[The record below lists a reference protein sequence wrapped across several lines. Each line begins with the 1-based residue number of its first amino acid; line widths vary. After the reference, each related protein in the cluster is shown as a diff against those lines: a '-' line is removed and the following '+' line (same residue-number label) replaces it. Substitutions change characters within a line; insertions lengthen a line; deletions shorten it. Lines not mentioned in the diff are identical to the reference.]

1 MERRRKLLGT
11 EFIIAVFAVAVSAAA
26 AAYAFLERRTA
37 VRTRKKVDELDALK
51 ESFSETL
58 QCVRQS
64 VERLEDVLD
73 ERRAEDAVKD
83 LLQELDEAKEAR
95 QKTAEELEAVK
106 KLAKSIPSLDAIA
119 AGACGFD
126 AVQAKAM
133 ERMKNRL
140 DAVCSLELKSNEIIQ
155 GILDRLFNVERFSN
169 LSWAF
174 RDRSSY
180 VEAMFANRRPVS
192 NIISQYEKMLKEEDD
207 EDDSRK

>member
-1 MERRRKLLGT
+1 MGT
-11 EFIIAVFAVAVSAAA
+11 EFVIAVLAAAVSAAA
-26 AAYAFLERRTA
+26 AAYAFLERRSA

-51 ESFSETL
+51 ENFSETL

-64 VERLEDVLD
+64 VERLEAVLD
-73 ERRAEDAVKD
+73 EKKAEDAIND

-95 QKTAEELEAVK
+95 RKTVEEIEAVK
-106 KLAKSIPSLDAIA
+106 RLAESIPSLDAIA
-119 AGACGFD
+119 AGTCGFD

-180 VEAMFANRRPVS
+180 VEAMFANRRPIS
-192 NIISQYEKMLKEEDD
+192 NIIGKYEELLKEEDD
-207 EDDSRK
+207 EDDSGK

>member
-1 MERRRKLLGT
+1 MGI
-11 EFIIAVFAVAVSAAA
+11 EFAAAVIAAAVSAVAA
-26 AAYAFLERRTA
+26 VLAFQARRS
-37 VRTRKKVDELDALK
+37 VVQTRRDMDEMNALK
-51 ESFSETL
+51 ENAVETL
-58 QCVRQS
+58 QYVRQS
-64 VERLEDVLD
+64 VERLEAVLD
-73 ERRAEDAVKD
+73 ERNAEESVSS

-95 QKTAEELEAVK
+95 RKTAEELEAVK
-106 KLAKSIPSLDAIA
+106 TLAKSIPSLDAIA

-174 RDRSSY
+174 NDRSSY
-180 VEAMFANRRPVS
+180 VEAMFANRHPVS
-192 NIISQYEKMLKEEDD
+192 NIISQYEKMLKEEED
-207 EDDSRK
+207 EDDGGK

>member
-1 MERRRKLLGT
+1 MERRKLLGT
-11 EFIIAVFAVAVSAAA
+11 EFAIAVLAAAVSAAA
-26 AAYAFLERRTA
+26 AAYAFLERRSA

-64 VERLEDVLD
+64 VERLEAVLD
-73 ERRAEDAVKD
+73 EKKAEDAIND

-95 QKTAEELEAVK
+95 RKTVEEIEAVK
-106 KLAKSIPSLDAIA
+106 RLAESIPSLDAIA
-119 AGACGFD
+119 AGTCGFD

-180 VEAMFANRRPVS
+180 VEAMFANRRPIS
-192 NIISQYEKMLKEEDD
+192 NIIDKYEELLKEEDD
-207 EDDSRK
+207 EDDSGK

>member
-1 MERRRKLLGT
+1 MGT
-11 EFIIAVFAVAVSAAA
+11 EFVIAVLAATVSAVA
-26 AAYAFLERRTA
+26 AAYAFLERRSA

-51 ESFSETL
+51 ENFSETL

-64 VERLEDVLD
+64 VERLEAVLD
-73 ERRAEDAVKD
+73 EKKAEDAIND

-95 QKTAEELEAVK
+95 RKTAEEIESVK
-106 KLAKSIPSLDAIA
+106 RLAESIPSLDAIA
-119 AGACGFD
+119 AGTCGFD

-180 VEAMFANRRPVS
+180 VEAMFANRRPIS
-192 NIISQYEKMLKEEDD
+192 NIIDKYEELLKEEDD
-207 EDDSRK
+207 EDDSGK

>member
-1 MERRRKLLGT
+1 MERRKLLGT
-11 EFIIAVFAVAVSAAA
+11 EFVIAVLAAAVSAAA
-26 AAYAFLERRTA
+26 AAYAFLERRSA

-64 VERLEDVLD
+64 VERLEAVLD
-73 ERRAEDAVKD
+73 EKKAEDAIND

-95 QKTAEELEAVK
+95 RKTAEEIESVK
-106 KLAKSIPSLDAIA
+106 RLAESIPSLDAIA
-119 AGACGFD
+119 AGTCGFD

-140 DAVCSLELKSNEIIQ
+140 DAVCSLELESNEIIQ

-180 VEAMFANRRPVS
+180 VDAMFANRRPIS
-192 NIISQYEKMLKEEDD
+192 NIIGKYEELLKEEDD

>member
-1 MERRRKLLGT
+1 MERRKLLGT
-11 EFIIAVFAVAVSAAA
+11 EFVIAVLAATVSAVA
-26 AAYAFLERRTA
+26 AAYAFLERRSA

-51 ESFSETL
+51 ENFSETL

-64 VERLEDVLD
+64 VERLEAVLD
-73 ERRAEDAVKD
+73 EKKAEDAIND

-95 QKTAEELEAVK
+95 RKTAEEIESVK
-106 KLAKSIPSLDAIA
+106 RLAESIPSLDAIA
-119 AGACGFD
+119 AGTCGFD

-180 VEAMFANRRPVS
+180 VEAMFANRRPIS
-192 NIISQYEKMLKEEDD
+192 NIIDKYEELLKEEDD
-207 EDDSRK
+207 EDDSGK

>member
-1 MERRRKLLGT
+1 MGT
-11 EFIIAVFAVAVSAAA
+11 EFVIAVLAATVSAAA
-26 AAYAFLERRTA
+26 AAYAFLERRSA

-64 VERLEDVLD
+64 VERLQAVLD
-73 ERRAEDAVKD
+73 EKKAEDAIND

-95 QKTAEELEAVK
+95 RKTAEEIESVK
-106 KLAKSIPSLDAIA
+106 RLAESIPSLDAIA
-119 AGACGFD
+119 AGTCGFD

-180 VEAMFANRRPVS
+180 VEAMFANRRPIS
-192 NIISQYEKMLKEEDD
+192 NIIGKYEELLKEEDD
-207 EDDSRK
+207 EDDSGK

>member
-1 MERRRKLLGT
+1 MGT
-11 EFIIAVFAVAVSAAA
+11 EFAIAVLAAAVSAAA
-26 AAYAFLERRTA
+26 AAYAFLERRSA
-37 VRTRKKVDELDALK
+37 VQTRKKVAELDALK

-64 VERLEDVLD
+64 VERLETVLD
-73 ERRAEDAVKD
+73 EKKAEDAIND

-95 QKTAEELEAVK
+95 RKTAEEIESVK
-106 KLAKSIPSLDAIA
+106 RLAESIPSLDAIA
-119 AGACGFD
+119 AGTCGFD

-174 RDRSSY
+174 KDRSSY
-180 VEAMFANRRPVS
+180 VDAMFANRRPIS
-192 NIISQYEKMLKEEDD
+192 NIISKYEELLKEEDD
-207 EDDSRK
+207 EDDSGK

>member
-1 MERRRKLLGT
+1 MGT
-11 EFIIAVFAVAVSAAA
+11 EFAIAVLAAAVSAAA
-26 AAYAFLERRTA
+26 AAYAFLERRSA

-64 VERLEDVLD
+64 VERLEAVLD
-73 ERRAEDAVKD
+73 EKKAEDAIND

-95 QKTAEELEAVK
+95 RKTAEEIESVK
-106 KLAKSIPSLDAIA
+106 RLAESIPSLDAIA
-119 AGACGFD
+119 AGTCGFD

-180 VEAMFANRRPVS
+180 VEAMFANRRPIS
-192 NIISQYEKMLKEEDD
+192 NIIDKYEELLKEEDD
-207 EDDSRK
+207 EDDSGK

>member
-1 MERRRKLLGT
+1 MGT
-11 EFIIAVFAVAVSAAA
+11 EFAIAVLAAAVSAAA
-26 AAYAFLERRTA
+26 AAYAFLERRSA

-64 VERLEDVLD
+64 VERLEAVLD
-73 ERRAEDAVKD
+73 EKKAEDAIND

-95 QKTAEELEAVK
+95 RKTVEEIEAVK
-106 KLAKSIPSLDAIA
+106 RLAESIPSLDAIA
-119 AGACGFD
+119 AGTCGFD

-180 VEAMFANRRPVS
+180 VEAMFANRRPIS
-192 NIISQYEKMLKEEDD
+192 NIIDKYEELLKEEDD
-207 EDDSRK
+207 EDDSGK